1 MDASPNDGWGYGLG
15 NKLKSSKDIKLE
27 YNQSVEYLRK
37 YCGAVSHLYCFVRRN
52 SVLRFIS
59 MSTALTISLQARAE
73 RLDNFAI
80 IADDFATARICRTT
94 AARIGEI
101 ASEIDRLREKE

>member
-1 MDASPNDGWGYGLG
+1 
-15 NKLKSSKDIKLE
+15 
-27 YNQSVEYLRK
+27 
-37 YCGAVSHLYCFVRRN
+37 
-52 SVLRFIS
+52 